1 MASGVVETHLP
12 KLVDKAHPGT
22 LVCAEEVPLLGG
34 WSEISPDAAEVQ
46 AAARLA
52 VNAYNA
58 RSRSKRLF
66 KLVTIR
72 AAQRQVGCPPS
83 PPHLHMDKHLLLAPQ
98 VTNRINFKICAILG
112 KTGCLKSEDPALS
125 SCPADGRVSV
135 LHPHLHLPLTC

>member
-1 MASGVVETHLP
+1 MSLWVSL
-12 KLVDKAHPGT
+12 
-22 LVCAEEVPLLGG
+22 LVCLTACLGLTAQPVEEVITAKEVPLLGG

-72 AAQRQVGCPPS
+72 AAQRQV
-83 PPHLHMDKHLLLAPQ
+83 
-98 VTNRINFKICAILG
+98 TNRINFKICAILG

-125 SCPADGRVSV
+125 SCPADGRQVRCDFHV
-135 LHPHLHLPLTC
+135 TFDPRNNKYKLQDQQCNKVE